1 MDVKTLTG
9 IIGADFYTGV
19 PDSQLK
25 PLCDFLM
32 DTYGMDFRHHIIAA
46 NEGNCAALAAGYYL
60 ATGKVPVVYLQ
71 NSGEGNIVNPVASL
85 LHKQVYAIPAVFII
99 GWRGEP
105 GISDEPQH
113 NYQGQ
118 ITLQLLDDLDIR
130 AYVIGKDTTE
140 AQIREVMLQFREL
153 LAQGKQTAFVI
164 RKHAVS
170 YHGTTLYQNRY
181 QMNRE
186 TVISRIA
193 EAAKGNPVIAATGKI
208 SRELFEIRK
217 RHGQGHQHDFLTVG
231 SMGHCSS
238 IALSIAIQKQDK
250 KVWCIDGD
258 GSVLMH
264 MGALAVTGAAA
275 PGNLVHIII
284 NNCAHE
290 SVGGMPT
297 VADSMD
303 FAAIARACGYPF
315 AVSTSTYQ
323 ELDAALA
330 RAVDSSELCL
340 VEARCACGAREDLG
354 RPSIPPFENRQH
366 FMEALAGCGW
376 KDEA

>member
-1 MDVKTLTG
+1 MDVKALAG

-32 DTYGMDFRHHIIAA
+32 DTYGMDFRHHVIAA

-60 ATGKVPVVYLQ
+60 ATGKVPVVYMQ
-71 NSGEGNIVNPVASL
+71 NSGEGNVINPVASL
-85 LHKQVYAIPAVFII
+85 LHKRVYAIPTVFII

-105 GISDEPQH
+105 GTCDEPQH
-113 NYQGQ
+113 SYQGQ
-118 ITLQLLDDLDIR
+118 ITLKLLSDLDIQ
-130 AYVIGKDTTE
+130 AFVIGKDTTQAEIQE
-140 AQIREVMLQFREL
+140 AMIQFRRF
-153 LAQGKQTAFVI
+153 LAQGQQTAFVI
-164 RKHAVS
+164 RKHAIS
-170 YHGTTLYQNRY
+170 YQGTARYQNRY

-186 TVISRIA
+186 TVICRIA
-193 EAAKGNPVIAATGKI
+193 EAAKGDLVVATTGKI
-208 SRELFEIRK
+208 SRELYEIRK
-217 RHGQGHQHDFLTVG
+217 CKGQGQQHDFLTVG

-238 IALSIAIQKQDK
+238 IALGIAIHRQDK

-258 GSVLMH
+258 GAVLMH

-275 PGNLVHIII
+275 PGNLVHVII

-297 VADSMD
+297 VAGSMD
-303 FAAIARACGYPF
+303 FAAVARACGYPF
-315 AVSTSTYQ
+315 AVRTSTYQ

-340 VEARCACGAREDLG
+340 VEARCACESRNDLG
-354 RPSIPPFENRQH
+354 RPSISPIENRRR
-366 FMEALAGCGW
+366 FMKDLAESECA
-376 KDEA
+376 DEG